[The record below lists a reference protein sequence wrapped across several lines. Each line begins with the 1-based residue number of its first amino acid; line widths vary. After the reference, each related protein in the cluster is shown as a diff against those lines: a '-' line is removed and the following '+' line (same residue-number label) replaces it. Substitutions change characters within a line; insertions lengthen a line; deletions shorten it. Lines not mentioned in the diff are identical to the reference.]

1 MNMFVKSIAA
11 SVALSYGVVAHA
23 VPGDETLPYEGDRDN
38 PTENC
43 FWKPVSSDRLWN
55 YVYGDSNAV
64 YQCGSY
70 DLPNDAERI
79 EMKGEFP
86 HSRYFSVTLYG
97 SEGGDALLDHDIV
110 PDKGSV
116 NPTTYGE
123 NRNAKN
129 RSYTLNLLGGVA
141 PDGVRP
147 PNTLYHAGPANVFF
161 GNFICTRI
169 YVPDQG
175 LEPFGG
181 TQLPEM
187 TLIMKDG
194 RRLQGEQMCEAVDA
208 NNRGFGA
215 PPQAIDFDIHQYLAL
230 REGRRIDPQNL
241 NLPERPPTHPAKNPP
256 EFKAFFTTDHQK
268 CVFFTPEEDC
278 GDPVNNP
285 DGVGLGNP
293 LGRYVESYLDQGFGR
308 VLVLRGKLPTTPKT
322 WKGDQVVPDMDYDLR
337 YFSLCPQESLATW
350 RVGDCLFDEELAV
363 SVDQDGF
370 YTAVFSRPSFRPRN
384 ATSECGFAWA
394 PTPPA
399 GDGAGD
405 VNLWNM
411 WIRFAIPSP
420 NFSEAAQNVV
430 KPGTEEDIMGDY
442 YPRGEYMSVEE
453 FEEKGCPSISADI
466 VSDAEDIMNS
476 AQTVFPQLFPS
487 SQTTQTQKPWLY
499 RYYQETQIYLGVNQE
514 NAGVYVMGGIFSDT
528 PNFVGSIDEVRTL
541 LANEQQQPIL
551 EIGPINPVY
560 PD

>member
-1 MNMFVKSIAA
+1 MRIFVKLIAA
-11 SVALSYGVVAHA
+11 SLALGYGVVALA

-43 FWKPVSSDRLWN
+43 FWKAVSSDRLWN

-64 YQCGSY
+64 YQCASY
-70 DLPNDAERI
+70 DLPDGAYL

-86 HSRYFSVTLYG
+86 RSRYFSVTLYG
-97 SEGGDALLDHDIV
+97 SEGGDALLDNEIL
-110 PDKGSV
+110 PDEGSV
-116 NPTTYGE
+116 NPLVYGE
-123 NRNAKN
+123 NRKAKN
-129 RSYTLNLLGGVA
+129 RSYTLNLLGGSA
-141 PDGVRP
+141 PDDRP
-147 PNTLYHAGPANVFF
+147 PNTLYHAGPANAFL

-187 TLIMKDG
+187 TLIMEDG
-194 RRLQGEQMCEAVDA
+194 ERLQGEQMCEAVDA
-208 NNRGFGA
+208 NNSGFGA
-215 PPQAIDFDIHQYLAL
+215 PPQAIGFDIDQYLAL
-230 REGRRIDPQNL
+230 REGRRINPG
-241 NLPERPPTHPAKNPP
+241 LPYDRPPTHPAKNPP
-256 EFKAFFTTDHQK
+256 EFKAFFTADHQQ

-278 GDPVNNP
+278 GDPINNP

-308 VLVLRGKLPTTPKT
+308 VLVLRGKLPTTPET
-322 WKGDQVVPDMDYDLR
+322 WSGDRVVPDIDYDLR

-420 NFSEAAQNVV
+420 NFPEAAQNVV
-430 KPGTEEDIMGDY
+430 FPGTEEDIMGDY

-453 FEEKGCPSISADI
+453 FEEIGCSRNPFRDVILPS
-466 VSDAEDIMNS
+466 
-476 AQTVFPQLFPS
+476 PL
-487 SQTTQTQKPWLY
+487 
-499 RYYQETQIYLGVNQE
+499 
-514 NAGVYVMGGIFSDT
+514 T
-528 PNFVGSIDEVRTL
+528 PPGRR
-541 LANEQQQPIL
+541 
-551 EIGPINPVY
+551 G
-560 PD
+560 

>member
-1 MNMFVKSIAA
+1 MRVLLKLIAA
-11 SVALSYGVVAHA
+11 SVALSYGVTALA

-38 PTENC
+38 PVENC
-43 FWKPVSSDRLWN
+43 FWKAVSSDRLWN
-55 YVYGDSNAV
+55 FVYGDSNAV
-64 YQCGSY
+64 YQCASY
-70 DLPNDAERI
+70 DLPDGAYL

-86 HSRYFSVTLYG
+86 RSRYFSVTLYG
-97 SEGGDALLDHDIV
+97 SEGGDALLDHDIL
-110 PDKGSV
+110 PDAGSV
-116 NPTTYGE
+116 NPFIYGE
-123 NRNAKN
+123 DRKAKN
-129 RSYTLNLLGGVA
+129 RSFTLNLLGGAA
-141 PDGVRP
+141 PEGTRP
-147 PNTLYHAGPANVFF
+147 PNTLYHGGPFNDFF

-187 TLIMKDG
+187 TLVMKEDG
-194 RRLQGEQMCEAVDA
+194 TRLQGEEMCKAVDA
-208 NNRGFGA
+208 SNGGFGV
-215 PPQAIDFDIHQYLAL
+215 PPQAIGFDLDQYLAL
-230 REGRRIDPQNL
+230 REGRRIDPS
-241 NLPERPPTHPAKNPP
+241 LPYDRPPTHPAKNPP
-256 EFKAFFTTDHQK
+256 EFKAFFTTDHQQ

-278 GDPVNNP
+278 GDPDKDL

-308 VLVLRGKLPTTPKT
+308 VLVLSGKLPTTPET
-322 WKGDQVVPDMDYDLR
+322 WSGDRVVPDIDYDLR
-337 YFSLCPQESLATW
+337 YFSLCPQETLATW

-411 WIRFAIPSP
+411 WIRFAIPSS
-420 NFSEAAQNVV
+420 NFHEAAQNVET
-430 KPGTEEDIMGDY
+430 PGTEENIMGDY

-453 FEEKGCPSISADI
+453 FEALGCPR
-466 VSDAEDIMNS
+466 N
-476 AQTVFPQLFPS
+476 PGKGP
-487 SQTTQTQKPWLY
+487 KPGRGHY
-499 RYYQETQIYLGVNQE
+499 
-514 NAGVYVMGGIFSDT
+514 
-528 PNFVGSIDEVRTL
+528 
-541 LANEQQQPIL
+541 
-551 EIGPINPVY
+551 
-560 PD
+560 